1 MKSPKRILAMA
12 ALSAACAVG
21 LSFQAHADQCRLP
34 PAPSKIPDGNTASQQ
49 EMITAMETIKQYN
62 NDVQTYLK
70 CLDFEARQNQ
80 LSPGDQ
86 TSLHNAAID
95 QLTHIADEFNAQVR
109 TFKAKHG

>member
-1 MKSPKRILAMA
+1 MKSPKRIVALA
-12 ALSAACAVG
+12 ALTVACAVC
-21 LSFQAHADQCRLP
+21 LQAHADDCRLP
-34 PAPSKIPDGNTASQQ
+34 PAPSKIPDGNTATQQ

-62 NDVQTYLK
+62 SDVQTYLK
-70 CLDFEARQNQ
+70 CLDFEARQNE

>member
-1 MKSPKRILAMA
+1 MKSPKRILALA
-12 ALSAACAVG
+12 VLSAACAVS
-21 LSFQAHADQCRLP
+21 LRAHADQCRLP
-34 PAPSKIPDGNTASQQ
+34 PAPSKIPDGSTASQQ

-86 TSLHNAAID
+86 TALHNAAVD
-95 QLTHIADEFNAQVR
+95 QLTHVANQFNDQVR
-109 TFKAKHG
+109 SFKSKHG

>member
-1 MKSPKRILAMA
+1 MKSPKRILVLA
-12 ALSAACAVG
+12 ALSAACAVS
-21 LSFQAHADQCRLP
+21 LQAHADQCRLP
-34 PAPSKIPDGNTASQQ
+34 PAPSKIPDGSTATQQ

-86 TSLHNAAID
+86 TTLHNAAVD
-95 QLTHIADEFNAQVR
+95 QLTHVADEFNTQVR
-109 TFKAKHG
+109 PFKSTHG

>member
-1 MKSPKRILAMA
+1 MKSPKRILALA
-12 ALSAACAVG
+12 ALSAACAVS
-21 LSFQAHADQCRLP
+21 LQAHADDCRLP
-34 PAPSKIPDGNTASQQ
+34 PTPSRIPDGNTATEQ
-49 EMITAMETIKQYN
+49 EMITAMETIRQYN

-86 TSLHNAAID
+86 TTLHNAAID

-109 TFKAKHG
+109 TFKSKHG

>member
-1 MKSPKRILAMA
+1 MNSPQRILALA
-12 ALSAACAVG
+12 ALSVACAVS
-21 LSFQAHADQCRLP
+21 LQAHADQCRLP

-49 EMITAMETIKQYN
+49 EMLTAMETIKQYN

-70 CLDFEARQNQ
+70 CLDFETRQNQ

-86 TSLHNAAID
+86 TSLHNAAVD
-95 QLTHIADEFNAQVR
+95 QLTHVADQFNEQVK

>member
-1 MKSPKRILAMA
+1 MKSPKRVFALAI
-12 ALSAACAVG
+12 LSAACAVG
-21 LSFQAHADQCRLP
+21 LQAHADQCRLP
-34 PAPSKIPDGNTASQQ
+34 PAPSKIPDGSSASQQ

-86 TSLHNAAID
+86 TSLHNAAVD
-95 QLTHIADEFNAQVR
+95 QLTKVADEFNEQVR
-109 TFKAKHG
+109 TFKSKHG